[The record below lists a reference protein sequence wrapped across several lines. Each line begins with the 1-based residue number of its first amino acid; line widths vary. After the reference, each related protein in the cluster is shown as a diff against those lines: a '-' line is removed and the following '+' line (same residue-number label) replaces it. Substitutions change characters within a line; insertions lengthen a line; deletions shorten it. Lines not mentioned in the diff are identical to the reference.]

1 MCSVYFS
8 DLVLILLSA
17 MLIREGLKYAILSWV
32 VGKLYDLIC
41 TRCRDWNLVNVVVL
55 NPVLF
60 FFSSFWSEF

>member
-17 MLIREGLKYAILSWV
+17 MLIREGLK
-32 VGKLYDLIC
+32 YDLIC